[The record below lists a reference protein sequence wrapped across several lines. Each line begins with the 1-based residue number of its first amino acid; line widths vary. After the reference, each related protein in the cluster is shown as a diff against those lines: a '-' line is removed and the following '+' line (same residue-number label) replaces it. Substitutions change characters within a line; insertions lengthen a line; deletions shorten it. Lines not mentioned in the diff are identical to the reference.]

1 MVFLDLWSNVWQG
14 STVYNNNNHYNLYA
28 SEYCNNGNNGGC
40 ENKKCIQG
48 RDSVNCS
55 CDAYPVSEE
64 NSLLARGKKVT
75 KFTRIFY
82 KL

>member
-1 MVFLDLWSNVWQG
+1 MFDKVLPFTAGNSDN
-14 STVYNNNNHYNLYA
+14 NLYA
-28 SEYCNNGNNGGC
+28 SEYCDNGNNGGC

-82 KL
+82 YL